1 MANYPTNS
9 GLIEING
16 ANLYYEI
23 TGSGPPL
30 LLIHAGVADSR
41 MWADQIEAFAQHYRV
56 IRYDLRGFGRSN
68 LPAGSFANWEDVR
81 TLLTAFDISET
92 YLLGISF
99 GGLIALDF
107 TLAYP
112 QMVKGLIL
120 GAPSVS
126 GDTPSE
132 RIKQFWAEEEA
143 LLEAGD
149 LAAATDLNVRLW
161 VDGPHRRP
169 EQVNPAVRDL
179 VRQMQLRAFQ
189 IEVPSDIEEQALIP
203 PAIERLAEVKTPTL
217 LLVGDLDLPEKLE
230 MVDKL
235 VSELPHARKV
245 VLPGVAHMLNMEQPA
260 QFNQIVLEFLAEYEL
275 RS

>member
-41 MWADQIEAFAQHYRV
+41 MWADQIEAFAPHYRV

-68 LPAGSFANWEDVR
+68 LPSGSFANWEDVQA
-81 TLLTAFDISET
+81 LLTAFDINET

-120 GAPSVS
+120 GAPSIS